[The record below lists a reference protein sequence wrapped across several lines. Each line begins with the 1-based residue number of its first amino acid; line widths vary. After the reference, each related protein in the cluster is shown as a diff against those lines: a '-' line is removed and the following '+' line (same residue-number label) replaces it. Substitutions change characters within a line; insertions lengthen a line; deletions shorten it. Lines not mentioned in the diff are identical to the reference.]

1 MRKTLLDNGFHS
13 YLSEGA
19 NLVGIPQIPALLD
32 LNNTSIPTK
41 IIPYSKAKR
50 VKSKRGYI
58 HFYMH
63 DKGFWTVLYDLKKHI
78 GLFQQFDG
86 LITPDPTLDMR
97 QSRCLQESTV
107 WFRQAVGHFAQTH
120 GIPVIPN
127 VRWGDES
134 TFDFCFLGIPKH
146 SIVSVSTHGF
156 IDTHELKAFFRNGLN
171 RMIAELEP
179 TDVLVHGYMPEEVF
193 GGYENCTQFHR
204 YPSEIETAHSR

>member
-1 MRKTLLDNGFHS
+1 
-13 YLSEGA
+13 
-19 NLVGIPQIPALLD
+19 
-32 LNNTSIPTK
+32 
-41 IIPYSKAKR
+41 
-50 VKSKRGYI
+50 
-58 HFYMH
+58 
-63 DKGFWTVLYDLKKHI
+63 
-78 GLFQQFDG
+78 
-86 LITPDPTLDMR
+86 MR

-179 TDVLVHGYMPEEVF
+179 TDVLVHGYMQEEVF